1 LVRVAKTLER
11 AAYSSA
17 ARIVVLS
24 DSFRENL
31 LAKGVEVAK
40 IKQIYN
46 PATRPVRSQPR
57 DRGRIDR
64 RRVLTMGN
72 VGLSQ
77 GLGAIVREFEANE
90 ALDRLGAR
98 FVIAGDGV
106 AAPQVQEE
114 IRSDRV
120 TLTGV
125 VSGERL
131 EQELQQAAVAV
142 VSQRYEGAE
151 FNVPSKLM
159 NFMGYGI
166 PVVASVREDSEVAR
180 ILRASGAGWVADSRH
195 PEAFAAKLAE
205 VLVQEDELERRGEA
219 GREYALR
226 HFKLERV
233 ADSFEALLE
242 SVVSGGRGEC
252 LTSPDVAPRTR
263 LSAMRSPRWP
273 S

>member
-1 LVRVAKTLER
+1 
-11 AAYSSA
+11 
-17 ARIVVLS
+17 
-24 DSFRENL
+24 
-31 LAKGVEVAK
+31 
-40 IKQIYN
+40 
-46 PATRPVRSQPR
+46 
-57 DRGRIDR
+57 
-64 RRVLTMGN
+64 MGN

-205 VLVQEDELERRGEA
+205 VGA
-219 GREYALR
+219 
-226 HFKLERV
+226 
-233 ADSFEALLE
+233 
-242 SVVSGGRGEC
+242 
-252 LTSPDVAPRTR
+252 
-263 LSAMRSPRWP
+263 
-273 S
+273 